1 MSEQLLLFQDEYVLL
16 NDAVGSLAALD
27 LDFALTAFQRY
38 RNLYRGNDDL
48 DRMTAI
54 AAFLRQGLSAC
65 PETGPDRPIRLFAF
79 WRAFESSPEAG
90 QPCYGDII
98 SRIRLSFFRLLI
110 RAVEAVPLSDS
121 AYLSPHIPIGYA
133 YLHTGQYDRAIRSL
147 QACLI
152 TTPDNAAAYGYLG
165 DAYFLR
171 GEKDVA
177 RQIYLAA
184 CLIDPETV
192 DWDHLQDG
200 SLRDLLAELEE
211 EEGCGEALSRQWL
224 PSHAYV
230 RGLFGPKKICLKD
243 EFVAF
248 VGGYLNLKRAYA
260 PHAPSAAQAARL
272 FLKGIV
278 LCDNEPSLRLIKG
291 IDFAEVRREM
301 KAANVP
307 LFTSYLRR
315 IEHRT

>member
-1 MSEQLLLFQDEYVLL
+1 MSEQLLLFQDEYILL
-16 NDAVGSLAALD
+16 NDAVRSLAALD
-27 LDFALTAFQRY
+27 FDAALAAFQRH
-38 RNLYRGNDDL
+38 RDLYRGNGDIDK
-48 DRMTAI
+48 MMAI

-65 PETGPDRPIRLFAF
+65 PETGPDRPGRMFAF
-79 WRAFESSPEAG
+79 WRSFEGSPEAM
-90 QPCYGDII
+90 QPGCGDIL
-98 SRIRLSFFRLLI
+98 SRIGLSFYRLI
-110 RAVEAVPLSDS
+110 VRAVEAVPLSDS

-152 TTPDNAAAYGYLG
+152 ATPDNAAAYGYLG

-171 GEKDVA
+171 GETSVA
-177 RQIYLAA
+177 RQVYLAA

-200 SLRDLLAELEE
+200 ALRELLAELVE
-211 EEGCGEALSRQWL
+211 EEGYGEALSPQWL

-230 RGLFGPKKICLKD
+230 RGLFGPKKIRLKD

-248 VGGYLNLKRAYA
+248 VGGYLDLKRAYA
-260 PHAPSAAQAARL
+260 HAPSAAQAARL

-278 LCDNEPSLRLIKG
+278 LCDNEPFLRLIKG

-301 KAANVP
+301 KAANAP
-307 LFTSYLRR
+307 LFAAYLRL

>member
-1 MSEQLLLFQDEYVLL
+1 MSEQLLLFQDEYILF
-16 NDAVGSLAALD
+16 NDAVRSLAALD
-27 LDFALTAFQRY
+27 FDSALTAFQRHQD
-38 RNLYRGNDDL
+38 LYQGNGDVDK
-48 DRMTAI
+48 MMGI

-65 PETGPDRPIRLFAF
+65 SETGPDRPGSLFAVL
-79 WRAFESSPEAG
+79 RAFESSPEAT
-90 QPCYGDII
+90 QPGCGDII
-98 SRIRLSFFRLLI
+98 SQIRVSFYRLMV

-121 AYLSPHIPIGYA
+121 AYLSTHIPIGYA

-152 TTPDNAAAYGYLG
+152 ATPDNAAVYGYLG

-171 GEKDVA
+171 GETDVA
-177 RQIYLAA
+177 RQVYLAA

-200 SLRDLLAELEE
+200 ALRELLAELEQ
-211 EEGCGEALSRQWL
+211 EEGCGEVLSRQWL

-230 RGLFGPKKICLKD
+230 RGVFGPKKIRLKD

-248 VGGYLNLKRAYA
+248 VNGYLDLKRAYA
-260 PHAPSAAQAARL
+260 HAPSTAQAARL

-301 KAANVP
+301 KAANAP
-307 LFTSYLRR
+307 LFASYLRR
-315 IEHRT
+315 IEYRT

>member
-27 LDFALTAFQRY
+27 FDSALTAFQRY
-38 RNLYRGNDDL
+38 RNLYRGNGDL

-54 AAFLRQGLSAC
+54 AAFLRQGVTAC
-65 PETGPDRPIRLFAF
+65 PETGPDRPRRLFAF
-79 WRAFESSPEAG
+79 WRAFESSPEAM
-90 QPCYGDII
+90 QPGCEDII
-98 SRIRLSFFRLLI
+98 SRIRLSFYRLI
-110 RAVEAVPLSDS
+110 VRAVEAVPLSDS

-152 TTPDNAAAYGYLG
+152 ATPDNAAVYGYLG

-171 GEKDVA
+171 GDTDVA
-177 RQIYLAA
+177 RQVYLAA

-200 SLRDLLAELEE
+200 ALRELHAELAE
-211 EEGCGEALSRQWL
+211 EEGCGEALWQQWL

-230 RGLFGPKKICLKD
+230 RGLFGPKKIRLKD

-248 VGGYLNLKRAYA
+248 VGDYLDLKKAYD
-260 PHAPSAAQAARL
+260 HTPSAAQAARL

-301 KAANVP
+301 KAVNAP
-307 LFTSYLRR
+307 LFTAYLRR